1 LEIRGECGD
10 EVFGEMGDISGEG
23 HRFPPSGVIAKTEA
37 VLAAA
42 EGRKAGDGLVLV
54 GVDIQV
60 ASLGADADMLVV
72 SEGANGITQL
82 LRLLVGGFALRGTLA
97 GFHATPS
104 GSFFELDAGL

>member
-1 LEIRGECGD
+1 
-10 EVFGEMGDISGEG
+10 
-23 HRFPPSGVIAKTEA
+23 VIAETEA
-37 VLAAA
+37 VFAAA
-42 EGRKAGDGLVLV
+42 EGGETGDGLVFV

-72 SEGANGITQL
+72 SEGANRITQP
-82 LRLLVGGFALRGTLA
+82 LRLLVGGFALQGTLA